1 LAETTAH
8 AWRDPPLSCDIVMK
22 GGITSGVVYPGAVV
36 KLARRYRFRSIGGA
50 SAGALAAVAAAA
62 AEHGRE
68 SGGFER
74 LAEVPRE
81 LASTVDGAPFILTMF
96 QPEPSTRSLFRAAL
110 AFQRFG
116 PLRGIAATVISFWRF
131 PVLALALAVVAIVLG
146 MLGAIPWWLAV
157 ALIALAPWILVIGVI
172 RDALAAFSAVA
183 RNDFGLCRLGPGSG
197 HDAVLTVWL
206 HRLVQHLCGRAESR
220 EAADGT
226 TPLTFADL
234 WGVPPLRGNETEAEL
249 AERQALIDRL
259 GWNASERKI
268 DLQVI
273 TTNLSFSRPMRIPT
287 VRDRW
292 QPQSEDGGLLF
303 DPEEWRQF
311 FPREVVEHMEA
322 HAAAPEAAEAALIE
336 AQSPGRRLLYFPGG
350 AHLPV
355 VVAARMSLSFPVL
368 ISTVPLWQIK
378 YRRDGNHR
386 LTRLAFSDGGIS
398 SNFPV
403 HFFDAPLPTRPTF
416 ALNLAGFEREEDPDL
431 DDPRQAVQDPV
442 GVNERAR
449 DIWKEP
455 QSMKEFAI
463 AIKDAMQNW
472 RDNTQARMPGFRE
485 RVIHIK
491 LASGEGGLNLAMDE
505 QKVKRLIDRGEYAGG
520 RLMDL
525 FSGQEDGPLE
535 RRPHWNDHRYARFR
549 ILMSSLERLFHGF
562 QSGYTAE
569 PDAVTQPYDE
579 RVREGLRPPYRM
591 TQAQLAAA
599 TLKTGEYRALADI
612 QETLDDDEVPRP
624 RAVARLM
631 PPL

>member
-1 LAETTAH
+1 LEDRTAQP
-8 AWRDPPLSCDIVMK
+8 WRDPPLSCDIVMK

-36 KLARRYRFRSIGGA
+36 KLAKRYRFRSIGGA

-68 SGGFER
+68 SGGFAR
-74 LAEVPRE
+74 LAEVPQE

-116 PLRGIAATVISFWRF
+116 ALRGIAATILSFWRF
-131 PVLALALAVVAIVLG
+131 PLLAAALAVLAIVLG
-146 MLGAIPWWLAV
+146 VLGAIPWWLAV
-157 ALIALAPWILVIGVI
+157 ALVAVAPWILVVGVI
-172 RDALAAFSAVA
+172 RDALAAFKEVA
-183 RNDFGLCRLGPGSG
+183 RNDFGLCRLGPESGS
-197 HDAVLTVWL
+197 DSVLTVWL
-206 HRLVQHLCGRAESR
+206 HRLIQHLSGRAQSR
-220 EAADGT
+220 ETADGT

-234 WGVPPLRGNETEAEL
+234 WGVPALLGDESEAEL
-249 AERQALIDRL
+249 KERQALIDRL
-259 GWNASERKI
+259 GWNASEREV

-273 TTNLSFSRPMRIPT
+273 TTNLSFGRPMRIPT

-292 QPQSEDGGLLF
+292 RATSEDGGLLF
-303 DPEEWRQF
+303 DPEEWKQF
-311 FPREVVEHMEA
+311 FPQEVVQHMKE
-322 HAAAPEAAEAALIE
+322 HAAEPEAEEAALIE

-350 AHLPV
+350 AHLPI

-378 YRRDGNHR
+378 YREDGAHR

-416 ALNLAGFEREEDPDL
+416 ALNLAGFERDENPDL
-431 DDPRQAVQDPV
+431 DDPSQAVEDPV
-442 GVNERAR
+442 GVNEQAR

-455 QSMKEFAI
+455 RSMTEFAI

-472 RDNTQARMPGFRE
+472 RDNSQARMPGFRE
-485 RVIHIK
+485 RVIHVK
-491 LASGEGGLNLAMDE
+491 LARGEGGLNLAMDD
-505 QKVKRLIDRGEYAGG
+505 QKVKRLIDRGDYAGR
-520 RLMDL
+520 RLIDL
-525 FSGQEDGPLE
+525 FSGSEDGALQ

-549 ILMSSLERLFHGF
+549 ILMSALERLFQGF
-562 QSGYTAE
+562 QRGYAAE
-569 PDAVTQPYDE
+569 PDAVTEPYDE
-579 RVREGLRPPYRM
+579 RVAAGLVPPYPL
-591 TQAQLAAA
+591 TQARLAAA
-599 TLKTGEYRALADI
+599 TLKTEQYRALADVE
-612 QETLDDDEVPRP
+612 ETLDDDDVPRP
-624 RAVARLM
+624 RAVSRLM